1 MSEDWVGGGG
11 GADNDGTHHRRPEY
25 NDVNEDTDYSMIMS
39 YPAEEV
45 DYYALLG
52 LRRTPAP
59 SDAEIRSAYRNLTLS
74 FHPDKQPAERRE
86 AAEQQFARIQ
96 EAYETLLDPKKRVVY
111 DLLGAEG
118 VQREWGTGGAMGRG
132 GEAERQVGVRAQTPE
147 EFRGWFMETMKRR
160 ERKVLDSLV
169 QSRVGSPLSP
179 LLSYLGLS
187 RDVLIVD
194 VNGDRVR

>member
-11 GADNDGTHHRRPEY
+11 GADNDGTLPRRTRHAAEKY
-25 NDVNEDTDYSMIMS
+25 DEDADYSMIMS
-39 YPAEEV
+39 YPAEEEV

-86 AAEQQFARIQ
+86 AAERHFARIQ
-96 EAYETLLDPKKRVVY
+96 EAYETLLDPKKRIVY

-118 VQREWGTGGAMGRG
+118 VRREWGTGGAMGRG

-147 EFRGWFMETMKRR
+147 EFREWFMETMKRR
-160 ERKVLDSLV
+160 ERKVLNSLV
-169 QSRVGSPLSP
+169 QSRVGFLPPLSC
-179 LLSYLGLS
+179 LTW
-187 RDVLIVD
+187 VC
-194 VNGDRVR
+194 RVMC